1 MSQKRKSEV
10 EDLPERKRRCQL
22 EDSSDRKRRRS
33 AEETS
38 GPEPKIF
45 KEDFDFLKVRVVQT
59 SFTSPA
65 PVCLASPGLCHPTKV
80 TPRTFP
86 NNIWHLLLDEEEEE
100 EVEEYDEVADD
111 EELNDE
117 ELEEEEKVSFKAGSL
132 SKRMLCLSSPGLCHR
147 GTSITQRSFPT
158 NIAELLPNE
167 SEEVEEEKV
176 REEKVEIEKEDKEND
191 EETLVDFFEE
201 TVEFGQAALSAS
213 PSLCLAPTLCPP
225 CNMLPHVFTSRYYQS

>member
-1 MSQKRKSEV
+1 M
-10 EDLPERKRRCQL
+10 
-22 EDSSDRKRRRS
+22 
-33 AEETS
+33 
-38 GPEPKIF
+38 
-45 KEDFDFLKVRVVQT
+45 
-59 SFTSPA
+59 
-65 PVCLASPGLCHPTKV
+65 
-80 TPRTFP
+80 
-86 NNIWHLLLDEEEEE
+86 
-100 EVEEYDEVADD
+100 EEYDEAADD

-132 SKRMLCLSSPGLCHR
+132 SKRMLCLSSPGLCHK

-176 REEKVEIEKEDKEND
+176 KEEKVEEEND

-201 TVEFGQAALSAS
+201 TFEFGQAALSAS

-225 CNMLPHVFTSRYYQS
+225 CNMLPHVFTSRYYLKKFFSQFTECSNIFL